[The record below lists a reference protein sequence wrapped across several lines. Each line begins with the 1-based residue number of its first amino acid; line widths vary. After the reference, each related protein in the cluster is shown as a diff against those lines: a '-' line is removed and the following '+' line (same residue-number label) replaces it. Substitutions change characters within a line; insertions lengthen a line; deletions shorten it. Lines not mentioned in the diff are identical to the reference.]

1 MNLRKVK
8 VDPFATCK
16 IARDHNLTAPQSW
29 VLHLLAIQAAYRSG
43 EWAGTLSVLA
53 DDSRLSP
60 RTVAAAVR
68 VLIEKG
74 LVEDAPPFDRETR
87 SAGSLSQSGT
97 ASFWSDDLSRSRSR
111 SLSPIPI
118 RFRRVLN
125 LILTRKCKTAKT
137 TRAKRGVARYYGRE
151 GWREVQRDLCA
162 STAYSRCKAMSSPPT
177 TKPRRWP
184 SE

>member
-74 LVEDAPPFDRETR
+74 LVEERAAFRQGNEVGRVFVTVRDRIVLER
-87 SAGSLSQSGT
+87 RPVPVPVQVPVPDSDSISPRFEPDSDEKVQNRENDQGEEGGSQVLRQRGMEGGSEGSLCKHCLQPMQGHEF
-97 ASFWSDDLSRSRSR
+97 ASDHE
-111 SLSPIPI
+111 
-118 RFRRVLN
+118 
-125 LILTRKCKTAKT
+125 AE
-137 TRAKRGVARYYGRE
+137 AVAE
-151 GWREVQRDLCA
+151 
-162 STAYSRCKAMSSPPT
+162 
-177 TKPRRWP
+177 
-184 SE
+184 